1 MSGYMW
7 SDKEDAV
14 LLKAIERREAWDK
27 IGQRLGRTEQAARRR
42 AIRLGI
48 KPLHEPVV
56 RGNLTRREQEIMEYE
71 ARIQKSRDDAFVRR
85 VIREAIASGL
95 VKRPQS
101 HPQVKKLLGTGELSP
116 VETAWTSE
124 IIGA

>member
-7 SDKEDAV
+7 SEKEDAV
-14 LLKAIERREAWDK
+14 LLKAIERGEAWDK

-56 RGNLTRREQEIMEYE
+56 RGNLTRREQELMEYE
-71 ARIQKSRDDAFVRR
+71 SRIQKNRDDAFVRR
-85 VIREAIASGL
+85 LIREAMACGILKA
-95 VKRPQS
+95 
-101 HPQVKKLLGTGELSP
+101 
-116 VETAWTSE
+116 A
-124 IIGA
+124 